1 MEGVIA
7 KRYAKALLG
16 LLSDKKAIEKSADE
30 LSELAGNFEASA
42 EFRRVV
48 GDPKLAR
55 EVKIKTIGAVAEG
68 LGLSKEV
75 VKFARFMVS
84 KKRFELISLV
94 AKHFDAM
101 ALEKLGKA
109 KATVKSAF
117 ELKDEQIKSLTKQ
130 LSDYTQK
137 EVALE
142 VEVDPSILG
151 GAVTQIG
158 SLVLDG
164 SVKNRLNQIRET
176 ISRGN

>member
-7 KRYAKALLG
+7 RRYAKALLG
-16 LLSDKKAIEKSADE
+16 LIANKEAIEETASQLQD
-30 LSELAGNFEASA
+30 LAGNYLASSD
-42 EFRRVV
+42 FRQVV
-48 GDPKLAR
+48 SNPKLTRDQKSAT
-55 EVKIKTIGAVAEG
+55 VGAIAKG
-68 LGLSKEV
+68 LGMSEPV
-75 VKFARFMVS
+75 QKFSRYLVS
-84 KKRFELISLV
+84 KQRFELIGLV
-94 AKHFDAM
+94 ASRFDEM
-101 ALEKLGKA
+101 ALEKLGRARA
-109 KATVKSAF
+109 KVTSAF
-117 ELKDEQIKSLTKQ
+117 EMKDAQTKALTKL

>member
-16 LLSDKKAIEKSADE
+16 LLSDKKEIESCAA
-30 LSELAGNFEASA
+30 ELAELAANFEASA
-42 EFRRVV
+42 DFRQVV
-48 GDPKLAR
+48 ADPKLSR
-55 EVKIKTIGAVAEG
+55 EAKTQTVGAIAKG
-68 LGLSKEV
+68 LGLSERV
-75 VKFARFMVS
+75 VKFSRYLVS
-84 KKRFELISLV
+84 KKRFELIGLV
-94 AKHFDAM
+94 AQRFDAM
-101 ALEKLGKA
+101 AQERLGKA

-117 ELKDEQIKSLTKQ
+117 ELKEEQIQSLAKQ